1 MPILETESFL
11 NRAAELQAVGRFFHS
26 RHWAPA
32 TSGNY
37 SARVDADHIAITVS
51 GAHKGELTEQEIMV
65 VNPSGER
72 VASFHLGQRSSAETL
87 LHTSVYQADESIG
100 SVLHSHSVNSTV
112 ISRQAGESLVLDGY
126 EILKAFPGID
136 THATRLVVPVFDN
149 QQDIPRLVAE
159 VDAYRS
165 HAERFVGYLIRG
177 HGLYSWGKDVAE
189 ARRCV
194 EAFEFLFECELKTP
208 PK

>member
-1 MPILETESFL
+1 MPILESEEFL
-11 NRAAELQAVGRFFHS
+11 ARAAELQSIGRFFHS
-26 RHWAPA
+26 RNWAPA

-37 SARVDADHIAITVS
+37 SARVDAESIAVTVS

-65 VNPSGER
+65 VNPQGER

-87 LHTSVYQADESIG
+87 LHTSVYLADETVG

-126 EILKAFPGID
+126 EVLKAFPGIN

-149 QQDIPRLVAE
+149 QQDIPKLVAE

-165 HAERFVGYLIRG
+165 HAELFVGYLIRG
-177 HGLYSWGKDVAE
+177 HGLYSWGKSVKE
-189 ARRCV
+189 ARRCI
-194 EAFEFLFECELKTP
+194 EAFEFLFECELKSTAV
-208 PK
+208 